1 MQIVARVLRGP
12 SWLVWLGLML
22 AAHVAAAHPAV
33 AAVRDDGSHGRAA
46 IHRCP
51 TPDDGVAACDLDSG
65 DRDDQPHTPAVPAV
79 FTPTLPSCRG
89 LAPREIVRRS
99 DSPDVF
105 FQLGPR
111 PPPSTRSS

>member
-22 AAHVAAAHPAV
+22 AAYSAAAHT
-33 AAVRDDGSHGRAA
+33 AAAAAHGDRSKERAA

-65 DRDDQPHTPAVPAV
+65 DRDDHPDTPAVPAG
-79 FTPTLPSCRG
+79 FTPRPPARRG
-89 LAPREIVRRS
+89 LAPRDIVRRS
-99 DSPDVF
+99 DSPDVLVR
-105 FQLGPR
+105 LGPR
-111 PPPSTRSS
+111 PPPSSHSR